1 MSSAGYLVTFKRRTN
16 CGLAEK
22 TISLRNSDV
31 SQVKLAFIFSL
42 HKESI
47 YLTTEQEEVIFH
59 LNFATEQ
66 VGDGVFNPSD
76 LYGGK

>member
-1 MSSAGYLVTFKRRTN
+1 MSSAGYLVTFKRRKN

-47 YLTTEQEEVIFH
+47 YLTTEQEVIFP
-59 LNFATEQ
+59 LNFSTEQ
-66 VGDGVFNPSD
+66 VDDGVFNPSD